1 MTIPSTTGRS
11 VERTRPSRQR
21 NAGRKHSLNNV
32 PSSCVAYS
40 AVQPTAM
47 LAYPQTTICA
57 SVAVTLIR
65 ITLSVVAVVT
75 LIRGRYQMGVGVV

>member
-1 MTIPSTTGRS
+1 MRCVLCSS
-11 VERTRPSRQR
+11 VP
-21 NAGRKHSLNNV
+21 
-32 PSSCVAYS
+32 
-40 AVQPTAM
+40 AM

-75 LIRGRYQMGVGVV
+75 LIRGRYQIGVGVVGLG